1 MSDTHLQP
9 APTVEAFSLVIATFE
24 RPDDL
29 RITLDGV
36 LAQRRQPS
44 EIIIVDSSRDE
55 RTKALCAAYSGS
67 IPLRYIFS
75 DARSAAKQRNQGS
88 ELVSPDSRVIGFM
101 DDDITLYPETCS
113 QVLGVFDRDAEGKVG
128 GISVR
133 IDDIHRPAPSGL
145 TRLYL
150 RIQAGFSHPTYGGR
164 LFGPGI
170 NCLPTYDEETEEN
183 GTLIRADWLNS
194 GCVFYRREPFLR
206 EMFPAFDGYSFME
219 DVHCSA
225 RIGKTHRLYFH
236 KTATCGHREGTNS
249 LKRDYLGIARQRIR
263 NQRIVARDVQKLGG
277 LSLAWKFLLHR
288 VFSTIAIL
296 RGRETGWQQSL
307 KGTWF

>member
-1 MSDTHLQP
+1 MSESSQQP
-9 APTVEAFSLVIATFE
+9 FSLIIATFE

-36 LAQRRQPS
+36 LAQKRRPE
-44 EIIIVDSSRDE
+44 EIIVVDSSRDD
-55 RTKALCAAYSGS
+55 RTKTLCAEWSGE
-67 IPLRYIFS
+67 IPLRYQFS
-75 DARSAAKQRNQGS
+75 NSRSAAKQRNEGAD
-88 ELVSPDSRVIGFM
+88 LASPASTVLGFM
-101 DDDITLYPETCS
+101 DDDITLYPETCEK
-113 QVLGVFDRDAEGKVG
+113 VLSVFDRDADGKTG

-133 IDDIHRPAPSGL
+133 IDDIHRPIPSGI
-145 TRLYL
+145 TRAYL
-150 RIQAGFSHPTYGGR
+150 KIQAGYDHPTYGAR
-164 LFGPGI
+164 LFGAGI
-170 NCLPTYDEETEEN
+170 NCLPTYEEQTEDN

-206 EMFPAFDGYSFME
+206 ERFPAFDGYSFME

-249 LKRDYLGIARQRIR
+249 LKRDYLGIARMRIR
-263 NQRIVARDVQKLGG
+263 NQRIVATEVQGLRGFELG
-277 LSLAWKFLLHR
+277 WKFLLHR
-288 VFSTIAIL
+288 LFSTIAIL

-307 KGTWF
+307 KGTWM